1 MNLEPD
7 DSMPIG
13 YISKRLFHLTLILVG
28 VSVLVFLMLRM
39 IPGDPARL
47 LLGEFAT
54 PEDLVRLR
62 TQMGL
67 DRPYPVQYG
76 IYLANILQGDL
87 GNSLRNGAPV
97 ATEIGVRL
105 VATLELAVAAMLI
118 ASLVGIAAGVVS
130 SVRQYSVFDYGSMFM
145 ALIGVSMPIFWLGL
159 MLMYFLAVMFP
170 IMPMLGRI
178 SMGSEPDVATGLMLV
193 DTLLAGEFGDFLDAL
208 HHLVLPAF
216 TLATIPMAIVAR
228 ITRSSM
234 LEVLNKDY
242 VRTARAKGMSETVV
256 ILRHALRNA
265 FLPVVTVLGLNLG
278 LLLGGAVLTETI
290 FSWPG
295 LGRYVV
301 DSLMA
306 RDYAAVQGCIL
317 VFAALMAF
325 INLIVDLIYVVLDPR
340 IRVHA

>member
-1 MNLEPD
+1 
-7 DSMPIG
+7 MPLG
-13 YISKRLFHLTLILVG
+13 YISKRLFHLTLILLG

-54 PEDLVRLR
+54 QEDLARLR

-67 DRPYPVQYG
+67 DRSYPAQYG

-87 GNSLRNGAPV
+87 GNSLRNGEPV
-97 ATEIGVRL
+97 AAEIGVRL

-130 SVRQYSVFDYGSMFM
+130 SVRQYSLFDYGSMFM

-159 MLMYFLAVMFP
+159 MLMYLLAVMFP
-170 IMPMLGRI
+170 VMPMMGRI
-178 SMGSEPDVATGLMLV
+178 GMGSEPEVVTGLMLV
-193 DTLLAGEFGDFLDAL
+193 DTLLAGEFEGFIDAL
-208 HHLVLPAF
+208 HHLVLPAV

-228 ITRSSM
+228 ITRSAM

-242 VRTARAKGMSETVV
+242 VRTARAKGMGEAVV

-317 VFAALMAF
+317 VFAGLMAF
-325 INLIVDLIYVVLDPR
+325 INLIVDLVYALLDPR

>member
-1 MNLEPD
+1 
-7 DSMPIG
+7 MPLG
-13 YISKRLFHLTLILVG
+13 YISRRLFHLLLIMVG

-47 LLGEFAT
+47 LLGEYASPDELT
-54 PEDLVRLR
+54 RLR
-62 TQMGL
+62 AQLGL
-67 DRPYPVQYG
+67 DQSYLTQYA
-76 IYLANILQGDL
+76 IYLKNLLQGDF
-87 GNSLRNGAPV
+87 GKSVRTGAPIV
-97 ATEIGVRL
+97 NEIGVRL
-105 VATLELAVAAMLI
+105 LATIELSLAAMLI
-118 ASLVGIAAGVVS
+118 ATILGIAAGVVS
-130 SVRQYSVFDYGSMFM
+130 SVKQYSIFDYGSMFL

-159 MLMYFLAVMFP
+159 MLIYLLSVKFP
-170 IMPMLGRI
+170 ILPMMGRI
-178 SMGSEPDVATGLMLV
+178 TMGLEAPPVTGLVVM
-193 DTLLAGEFGDFLDAL
+193 DTLIAGQLGAFLDSL
-208 HHLVLPAF
+208 RHLILPSF
-216 TLATIPMAIVAR
+216 TLATIPMAVVAR

-242 VRTARAKGMSETVV
+242 VRTARAKGLDEMIV

-306 RDYAAVQGCIL
+306 RDYAAVQSCIL
-317 VFAALMAF
+317 IFAVVMAL
-325 INLIVDLIYVVLDPR
+325 INLVVDLVYVILDPR
-340 IRVHA
+340 IRVQ

>member
-1 MNLEPD
+1 
-7 DSMPIG
+7 MPLA
-13 YISKRLFHLTLILVG
+13 YIAKRLFHLTLILLG

-54 PEDLVRLR
+54 PEDLGRLR
-62 TQMGL
+62 AQMGL
-67 DRPYPVQYG
+67 DRSYPVQYG

-97 ATEIGVRL
+97 AAEVGVRL
-105 VATLELAVAAMLI
+105 AATLELAVAAMLI

-130 SVRQYSVFDYGSMFM
+130 AVRPYSAIDYGSMLM

-159 MLMYFLAVMFP
+159 MLMYLLSVMFP
-170 IMPMLGRI
+170 VMPMMGRI
-178 SMGSEPDVATGLMLV
+178 AMGSEPDMVTGLMLV
-193 DTLLAGEFGDFLDAL
+193 DTLLAGEPGDFLDAL
-208 HHLVLPAF
+208 HHLVLPAV
-216 TLATIPMAIVAR
+216 TLATVPMAIVAR
-228 ITRSSM
+228 ITRSAM
-234 LEVLNKDY
+234 LEVLGKDY
-242 VRTARAKGMSETVV
+242 VRTARAKGMSEAVV

-265 FLPVVTVLGLNLG
+265 FLPIVTVLGLNLG

-325 INLIVDLIYVVLDPR
+325 INLVVDLIYVVLDPR

>member
-1 MNLEPD
+1 
-7 DSMPIG
+7 MPLG
-13 YISKRLFHLTLILVG
+13 YISRRLFHLLLIMVG

-47 LLGEFAT
+47 LLGEYAN
-54 PEDLVRLR
+54 PDELARLR
-62 TQMGL
+62 AQLGL
-67 DRPYPVQYG
+67 DQSYLTQYA
-76 IYLANILQGDL
+76 IYLKNLLQGDF
-87 GNSLRNGAPV
+87 GKSVRTGAPIV
-97 ATEIGVRL
+97 NEIGVRL
-105 VATLELAVAAMLI
+105 LATIELSMAAMLI
-118 ASLVGIAAGVVS
+118 ATILGIAAGVVS
-130 SVRQYSVFDYGSMFM
+130 SVKQYSIFDYGSMFL

-159 MLMYFLAVMFP
+159 MLIYLLSVKFP
-170 IMPMLGRI
+170 ILPMMGRI
-178 SMGSEPDVATGLMLV
+178 TMGLEAPPVTGLVVV
-193 DTLLAGEFGDFLDAL
+193 DTLIAGQLGAFLDSL
-208 HHLVLPAF
+208 RHLILPSF

-242 VRTARAKGMSETVV
+242 VRTARAKGLDEMIV

-265 FLPVVTVLGLNLG
+265 FLPVVTVLGLNFG

-306 RDYAAVQGCIL
+306 RDYAAVQTCIL
-317 VFAALMAF
+317 IFAVVMTL
-325 INLIVDLIYVVLDPR
+325 INLVVDLVYVILDPR
-340 IRVHA
+340 IRVQ

>member
-1 MNLEPD
+1 
-7 DSMPIG
+7 MPLA
-13 YISKRLFHLTLILVG
+13 YIAKRIFHLALILLG

-47 LLGEFAT
+47 LLGEYAT
-54 PEDLVRLR
+54 EDDLARLR
-62 TQMGL
+62 GQMGL
-67 DRPYPVQYG
+67 DRSYPVQYG
-76 IYLANILQGDL
+76 IYLAGLLQGDL

-97 ATEIGVRL
+97 AEEIAPRL
-105 VATLELAVAAMLI
+105 MATLELAVAAMLI
-118 ASLVGIAAGVVS
+118 ASLVGIAAGVIS
-130 SVRQYSVFDYGSMFM
+130 SVKQFSAWDYGSMVL
-145 ALIGVSMPIFWLGL
+145 ALVGVSMPIFWLGL
-159 MLMYFLAVMFP
+159 MLMYVLAVMFP
-170 IMPMLGRI
+170 VMPMMGRI
-178 SMGSEPDVATGLMLV
+178 GMGNEPDVVTGLMLI
-193 DTLLAGEFGDFLDAL
+193 DTLVAGEFGDFLDAL
-208 HHLVLPAF
+208 HHLVLPAV
-216 TLATIPMAIVAR
+216 TLATVPMAIVAR
-228 ITRSSM
+228 ITRSAM

-242 VRTARAKGMSETVV
+242 VRTARAKGMSEAVV
-256 ILRHALRNA
+256 VLRHALRNA

-317 VFAALMAF
+317 VFAALMAV
-325 INLIVDLIYVVLDPR
+325 INLIVDLVYVLLDPR

>member
-1 MNLEPD
+1 
-7 DSMPIG
+7 MPLG
-13 YISKRLFHLTLILVG
+13 YISRRLFHLLLIMVG

-47 LLGEFAT
+47 LLGEYAN
-54 PEDLVRLR
+54 PDELARLR
-62 TQMGL
+62 AQLGL
-67 DRPYPVQYG
+67 DQSYLTQYV
-76 IYLANILQGDL
+76 IYIKNLLLGDF
-87 GNSLRNGAPV
+87 GKSVRTGAPI
-97 ATEIGVRL
+97 ASEIGVRL
-105 VATLELAVAAMLI
+105 LATIELSTAAMVIATLL
-118 ASLVGIAAGVVS
+118 GIAAGVVS
-130 SVRQYSVFDYGSMFM
+130 SVKQYSIFDYGSMFL

-159 MLMYFLAVMFP
+159 MLIYLLSVKFP
-170 IMPMLGRI
+170 VLPMMGRI
-178 SMGSEPDVATGLMLV
+178 TMGLEAPPVTGLV
-193 DTLLAGEFGDFLDAL
+193 VIDTLIAGQLGAFADSVR
-208 HHLVLPAF
+208 HLILPSF
-216 TLATIPMAIVAR
+216 TLATIPMAIIAR

-234 LEVLNKDY
+234 LDVLNKDY
-242 VRTARAKGMSETVV
+242 VRTARAKGLDEKIV

-317 VFAALMAF
+317 IFAVVMAL
-325 INLIVDLIYVVLDPR
+325 INLVVDLVYVLLDPR
-340 IRVHA
+340 IRVQ

>member
-1 MNLEPD
+1 
-7 DSMPIG
+7 
-13 YISKRLFHLTLILVG
+13 LILIMLG
-28 VSVLVFLMLRM
+28 VSVLVFLMLRL

-54 PEDLVRLR
+54 PQDLTRLR
-62 TQMGL
+62 AQMGL
-67 DRPYPVQYG
+67 DRPYAVQYG
-76 IYLANILQGDL
+76 IYLVNILQGDL
-87 GNSLRNGAPV
+87 GHSLRNGAPV

-105 VATLELAVAAMLI
+105 PATLELALAAMLI
-118 ASLVGIAAGVVS
+118 ASLLGIAAGVVS
-130 SVRQYSVFDYGSMFM
+130 AARQYSAIDYGSMLL
-145 ALIGVSMPIFWLGL
+145 ALLGVSMPIFWLGL
-159 MLMYFLAVMFP
+159 MLIYLLAVLFP
-170 IMPMLGRI
+170 VMTMMGRI
-178 SMGSEPDVATGLMLV
+178 GMGSEPAVVTGLMLV
-193 DTLLAGEFGDFLDAL
+193 DTLLAGEFGGFLEAL

-216 TLATIPMAIVAR
+216 TLATVPMAIIAR
-228 ITRSSM
+228 ITRSAM

-242 VRTARAKGMSETVV
+242 VRTARAKGMGEAVV

-317 VFAALMAF
+317 IFAALMAF
-325 INLIVDLIYVVLDPR
+325 INLIVDLVYVLLDPR

>member
-1 MNLEPD
+1 
-7 DSMPIG
+7 MPLG
-13 YISKRLFHLTLILVG
+13 YLAKRLFHLALILLG

-39 IPGDPARL
+39 IPGDPAHL

-54 PEDLVRLR
+54 PGDLARLR

-97 ATEIGVRL
+97 AVEIGVRL

-130 SVRQYSVFDYGSMFM
+130 AVRPYSIFDYGSMFM

-159 MLMYFLAVMFP
+159 MLMYLLAVLFP
-170 IMPMLGRI
+170 VMPMMGRI
-178 SMGSEPDVATGLMLV
+178 GMGSEPEVVTGLMLV
-193 DTLLAGEFGDFLDAL
+193 DTLLAGEVGDWLDAL
-208 HHLVLPAF
+208 QHLALPAF

-242 VRTARAKGMSETVV
+242 VRTARAKGLSEAVV

-265 FLPVVTVLGLNLG
+265 FLPIVTVLGLNLG

-306 RDYAAVQGCIL
+306 RDYAAVQGCLL
-317 VFAALMAF
+317 VFAGLMAF
-325 INLIVDLIYVVLDPR
+325 INLIVDLVYVLLDPR

>member
-1 MNLEPD
+1 
-7 DSMPIG
+7 MPLG
-13 YISKRLFHLTLILVG
+13 YISRRLFHLLLIMLG

-47 LLGEFAT
+47 LLGEYAS
-54 PEDLVRLR
+54 PDELARLR
-62 TQMGL
+62 TQLGL
-67 DRPYPVQYG
+67 DQSYLTQYA
-76 IYLANILQGDL
+76 IYIKNLLLGDF
-87 GNSLRNGAPV
+87 GKSVRTGAPIV
-97 ATEIGVRL
+97 NEIGVRL
-105 VATLELAVAAMLI
+105 LATIELSLAAMVIATLL
-118 ASLVGIAAGVVS
+118 GIAAGVIS
-130 SVRQYSVFDYGSMFM
+130 SVKQYTLLDYGSMFL

-159 MLMYFLAVMFP
+159 MLIYLLSVKFP
-170 IMPMLGRI
+170 ILPMMGRVT
-178 SMGSEPDVATGLMLV
+178 MGLEAPPVTGLV
-193 DTLLAGEFGDFLDAL
+193 VIDTLIAGQMGGFLDSL
-208 HHLVLPAF
+208 RHLILPSF

-242 VRTARAKGMSETVV
+242 VRTARAKGLDEIIV

-317 VFAALMAF
+317 IFAVIMAL
-325 INLIVDLIYVVLDPR
+325 INLVVDLVYVILDPR
-340 IRVHA
+340 IRVQ

>member
-1 MNLEPD
+1 
-7 DSMPIG
+7 
-13 YISKRLFHLTLILVG
+13 
-28 VSVLVFLMLRM
+28 
-39 IPGDPARL
+39 L
-47 LLGEFAT
+47 L
-54 PEDLVRLR
+54 
-62 TQMGL
+62 
-67 DRPYPVQYG
+67 
-76 IYLANILQGDL
+76 
-87 GNSLRNGAPV
+87 
-97 ATEIGVRL
+97 
-105 VATLELAVAAMLI
+105 
-118 ASLVGIAAGVVS
+118 GIAAGVIS
-130 SVRQYSVFDYGSMFM
+130 AVRPYSIFDYGSMFM

-159 MLMYFLAVMFP
+159 MLMYLLAVLFP
-170 IMPMLGRI
+170 VMPMMGRI
-178 SMGSEPDVATGLMLV
+178 GMGSEPDVVTGLMLA
-193 DTLLAGEFGDFLDAL
+193 DTLLAGEFGGFFDAL

-228 ITRSSM
+228 ITRSAM

-242 VRTARAKGMSETVV
+242 VRTARAKGMSEAVV

-265 FLPVVTVLGLNLG
+265 CLPIVTVLGLNLG

-325 INLIVDLIYVVLDPR
+325 INLMVDLIYVVLDPR

>member
-1 MNLEPD
+1 
-7 DSMPIG
+7 
-13 YISKRLFHLTLILVG
+13 
-28 VSVLVFLMLRM
+28 VLVFLMLRM

-47 LLGEFAT
+47 LLGEVAT
-54 PEDLVRLR
+54 QEELERLR
-62 TQMGL
+62 GQMGL

-76 IYLANILQGDL
+76 IYLVGLLQGDL
-87 GNSLRNGAPV
+87 GTSLRNREPV
-97 ATEIGVRL
+97 ASEIGIRL

-130 SVRQYSVFDYGSMFM
+130 SVRQRTVWDYGSMVL
-145 ALIGVSMPIFWLGL
+145 ALVGVSMPIFWLGL
-159 MLMYFLAVMFP
+159 MLMYVLAVLFP
-170 IMPMLGRI
+170 VMPLMGRI
-178 SMGSEPDVATGLMLV
+178 GMGSEPDVVTGLMLI
-193 DTLLAGEFGDFLDAL
+193 DTLLAGEPGDFLDAL
-208 HHLVLPAF
+208 HHLVLPAV
-216 TLATIPMAIVAR
+216 TLATVPMAIVAR

-242 VRTARAKGMSETVV
+242 VRTARAKGMGEAAVV
-256 ILRHALRNA
+256 LRHALRNA
-265 FLPVVTVLGLNLG
+265 FLPIVTVLGLNLG

-317 VFAALMAF
+317 VFAGLMAV
-325 INLIVDLIYVVLDPR
+325 INLIVDLAYAVLDPR

>member
-1 MNLEPD
+1 
-7 DSMPIG
+7 MPLG
-13 YISKRLFHLTLILVG
+13 YISRRLLHLVLILLG

-47 LLGEFAT
+47 LLGEFANN
-54 PEDLVRLR
+54 EELARLR
-62 TQMGL
+62 GELGL
-67 DRPYPVQYG
+67 DRPLPLQYG
-76 IYLANILQGDL
+76 IYLKNLLQGDFGL
-87 GNSLRNGAPV
+87 SVRTGAPV
-97 ATEIGVRL
+97 ADEIGVRL
-105 VATLELAVAAMLI
+105 LATLELSAAAMLI
-118 ASLVGIAAGVVS
+118 ASLFGIAAGVVS
-130 SVRQYSVFDYGSMFM
+130 AVRQYSVFDYSSMFL

-159 MLMYFLAVMFP
+159 MLIYFLSVRFP
-170 IMPMLGRI
+170 VMPMMGRI
-178 SMGSEPDVATGLMLV
+178 GIGMEPPVVTGLMLI
-193 DTLLAGEFGDFLDAL
+193 DTLAAADAGGFFDAL

-216 TLATIPMAIVAR
+216 TLATVPLAIIAR

-242 VRTARAKGMSETVV
+242 VRTARAKGMGEAVV

-265 FLPVVTVLGLNLG
+265 FLPVVTVLGLNFG

-301 DSLMA
+301 DSLMG

-317 VFAALMAF
+317 VFAALMAL
-325 INLIVDLIYVVLDPR
+325 INLIVDLLYALLDPR
-340 IRVHA
+340 IRVHG

>member
-1 MNLEPD
+1 
-7 DSMPIG
+7 MPLG
-13 YISKRLFHLTLILVG
+13 YISRRLFHLLLIMVG

-47 LLGEFAT
+47 LLGEYAS
-54 PEDLVRLR
+54 PDELARLR
-62 TQMGL
+62 TQLGL
-67 DRPYPVQYG
+67 DQSYLTQYA
-76 IYLANILQGDL
+76 IYIKNLLQGDF
-87 GNSLRNGAPV
+87 GKSVRTGAPIV
-97 ATEIGVRL
+97 NEIGVRL
-105 VATLELAVAAMLI
+105 LATIELSMAAMLI
-118 ASLVGIAAGVVS
+118 ATILGIAAGVVS
-130 SVRQYSVFDYGSMFM
+130 SVKQYSILDYGSMFL

-159 MLMYFLAVMFP
+159 MLIYLLSVKFP
-170 IMPMLGRI
+170 ILPMMGRI
-178 SMGSEPDVATGLMLV
+178 TMGLEAPPVTGLV
-193 DTLLAGEFGDFLDAL
+193 VIDTLIAGQLGGFFDSLR
-208 HHLVLPAF
+208 HLILPSF

-242 VRTARAKGMSETVV
+242 VRTARAKGLDEMIV

-306 RDYAAVQGCIL
+306 RDYAAVQSCIL
-317 VFAALMAF
+317 IFAVVMAL
-325 INLIVDLIYVVLDPR
+325 INLVVDLVYVILDPR
-340 IRVHA
+340 IRVQ

>member
-1 MNLEPD
+1 
-7 DSMPIG
+7 MPIG
-13 YISKRLFHLTLILVG
+13 YISKRLFHLILIMLG

-54 PEDLVRLR
+54 AEDLTRLR
-62 TQMGL
+62 SQMGL
-67 DRPYPVQYG
+67 DQSYPVQYG
-76 IYLANILQGDL
+76 IYLTDILQGDL

-118 ASLVGIAAGVVS
+118 ASLVGIAAGVIS

-159 MLMYFLAVMFP
+159 MLMYFLAVLFP
-170 IMPMLGRI
+170 VMPLMGRI
-178 SMGSEPDVATGLMLV
+178 GMGSEPEVVTGLMLV
-193 DTLLAGEFGDFLDAL
+193 DTLLAGEAGDFLDAL

-216 TLATIPMAIVAR
+216 TLATVPMAIVAR
-228 ITRSSM
+228 ITRSAM
-234 LEVLNKDY
+234 LEVLHKDY
-242 VRTARAKGMSETVV
+242 VRTARAKGMGEAVV

-325 INLIVDLIYVVLDPR
+325 INLIVDLVYVVLDPR

>member
-1 MNLEPD
+1 
-7 DSMPIG
+7 MPLG
-13 YISKRLFHLTLILVG
+13 YIAKRLFHLGLIMFG

-47 LLGEFAT
+47 LLGEFAS
-54 PEDLVRLR
+54 PEELVRLR
-62 TQMGL
+62 SQMGL
-67 DRPYPVQYG
+67 DRSYPVQYG
-76 IYLANILQGDL
+76 IYLKNILQGDL

-97 ATEIGVRL
+97 AAEIGARL
-105 VATLELAVAAMLI
+105 PATLELAVAAMLI
-118 ASLVGIAAGVVS
+118 ASVLGIAAGVVS
-130 SVRQYSVFDYGSMFM
+130 AARQYSVFDYGSMFM
-145 ALIGVSMPIFWLGL
+145 ALVGVSMPIFWLGL
-159 MLMYFLAVMFP
+159 MLIYLLSVRFP
-170 IMPMLGRI
+170 IMPMMGRI
-178 SMGSEPDVATGLMLV
+178 GMGNEPSVVTGLMLV
-193 DTLLAGEFGDFLDAL
+193 DTLLAGEVGGFFDAL
-208 HHLVLPAF
+208 DHLVLPAF
-216 TLATIPMAIVAR
+216 TLATIPMAIIAR
-228 ITRSSM
+228 ITRSAM

-242 VRTARAKGMSETVV
+242 VRTARAKGMSEAVV

-265 FLPVVTVLGLNLG
+265 FLPIVTVLGLNLG

-317 VFAALMAF
+317 IFAGLMAC
-325 INLIVDLIYVVLDPR
+325 INLIVDLVYVLLDPR

>member
-1 MNLEPD
+1 
-7 DSMPIG
+7 MPLA
-13 YISKRLFHLTLILVG
+13 YIAKRLFHLALILLG

-39 IPGDPARL
+39 IPGDPAQL

-54 PEDLVRLR
+54 PADLLRLR
-62 TQMGL
+62 AQMGL
-67 DRPYPVQYG
+67 DRSYLVQYG
-76 IYLANILQGDL
+76 IYLAGILQGDL
-87 GNSLRNGAPV
+87 GQSLRNGAPV

-130 SVRQYSVFDYGSMFM
+130 SVKPYSLVDYGSMVM

-159 MLMYFLAVMFP
+159 MLMYLLAVMFP
-170 IMPMLGRI
+170 VMPMMGRI
-178 SMGSEPDVATGLMLV
+178 GMGSEPEVVTGLMLV
-193 DTLLAGEFGDFLDAL
+193 DTLLAGELGDFLDAL
-208 HHLVLPAF
+208 HHLILPAF
-216 TLATIPMAIVAR
+216 TLATVPMAIVAR
-228 ITRSSM
+228 ITRSAM
-234 LEVLNKDY
+234 LEVLNQDY
-242 VRTARAKGMSETVV
+242 VRTARAKGMSEAVV

-265 FLPVVTVLGLNLG
+265 FLPIVTVLGLNLG

-317 VFAALMAF
+317 VFAVLMAF
-325 INLIVDLIYVVLDPR
+325 INLIVDLVYAVLDPR

>member
-1 MNLEPD
+1 
-7 DSMPIG
+7 MPLG
-13 YISKRLFHLTLILVG
+13 YISRRLFHLLLIMVG

-47 LLGEFAT
+47 LLGEYAS
-54 PEDLVRLR
+54 PDELARLR
-62 TQMGL
+62 TQLGL
-67 DRPYPVQYG
+67 DQSYLTQYA
-76 IYLANILQGDL
+76 IYIKNLVQGDF
-87 GNSLRNGAPV
+87 GKSVRTGAPIV
-97 ATEIGVRL
+97 NEIGVRL
-105 VATLELAVAAMLI
+105 LATIELSMAAMLI
-118 ASLVGIAAGVVS
+118 ATILGIAAGVVS
-130 SVRQYSVFDYGSMFM
+130 SVKQYSIFDYGSMFL

-159 MLMYFLAVMFP
+159 MLIYLLSVKFP
-170 IMPMLGRI
+170 ILPMMGRVT
-178 SMGSEPDVATGLMLV
+178 MGLEAPPVTGLV
-193 DTLLAGEFGDFLDAL
+193 VIDTLIAGQMGGFLDSL
-208 HHLVLPAF
+208 RHLILPSF

-242 VRTARAKGMSETVV
+242 VRTARAKGLDEIIV

-317 VFAALMAF
+317 IFAVIMAL
-325 INLIVDLIYVVLDPR
+325 INLVVDLVYVILDPR
-340 IRVHA
+340 IRVQ